1 MSFTV
6 APISEAVFNQLANF
20 VADVAKRGENGTV
33 IGLSHREQHYRI
45 NQLVKSDSLVKKF
58 SNIDFRII
66 DLKNSP
72 IEDPEDLESLIS
84 SSSKA
89 KSVFLISGADSL
101 VQEKLYL
108 LNYFNLMT
116 KENNKV
122 SFIFF
127 FQHNITYPWTYKNIS
142 NLGFLFQNVMSY
154 PKYSKQDLNQFV
166 IYLENKFSVKIPKK
180 IAETIIEQSGGHL
193 WLIKEAI
200 RYYAKA
206 KNDKGLFDHME
217 ITFRVKT
224 IYEELEDKERQVY
237 KKMVK
242 GEKLVTDEDNI
253 VLNYLK
259 KTNTLSPLLDKY
271 VRGKVS
277 SENKIYVDRDQKIK
291 LNSTNI
297 DFFLSKNERKA
308 MRFFLNQKVDNI
320 SSRDQVAYAIWGKDS
335 TYSDWALDQFVKRL
349 RKKLAS
355 LGLKS
360 DLIQTIKNRGF
371 VLNNNQ

>member
-6 APISEAVFNQLANF
+6 APISEAVFSQLANF

-45 NQLVKSDSLVKKF
+45 NQLVKSDLLVKKL
-58 SNIDFRII
+58 SKIDFKII

-72 IEDPEDLESLIS
+72 IEEPEDIEPYIT

-101 VQEKLYL
+101 IQEKLYL
-108 LNYFNLMT
+108 LNYFNLLT
-116 KENNKV
+116 KENSKV
-122 SFIFF
+122 VFVFF
-127 FQHNITYPWTYKNIS
+127 FQHNINYPWTYKNIS
-142 NLGFLFQNVMSY
+142 NLGFLFQNVMFY

-166 IYLENKFSVKIPKK
+166 VYLENKFSIKIPKK
-180 IAETIIEQSGGHL
+180 IVETIIEKSGGHL

-200 RYYAKA
+200 RYYAKT
-206 KNDKGLFDHME
+206 KNNKGLFDHEEM
-217 ITFRVKT
+217 TFRVKT
-224 IYEELEDKERQVY
+224 IYEELEDRERRVY
-237 KKMVK
+237 EKIVK
-242 GEKLVTDEDNI
+242 GEKLVTDEDKA
-253 VLNYLK
+253 VFNYLK
-259 KTNTLSPLLDKY
+259 STNTFSPLLDKH
-271 VRGKVS
+271 VTNKMS

-308 MRFFLNQKVDNI
+308 MRFFLNQKVNDI
-320 SSRDQVAYAIWGKDS
+320 TSRDQVAYAIWGKDS
-335 TYSDWALDQFVKRL
+335 TYSDWALDQFIKRL
-349 RKKLAS
+349 RKKLMS

-360 DLIQTIKNRGF
+360 DLIQTLKNRGF
-371 VLNNNQ
+371 ILNNNQ